1 MHEIDPFYLRKGA
14 TMPAYVTLF
23 NWTEQG
29 IRSGKDT
36 TNRYKAVKQMWES
49 AGGRVI
55 GIWWTQGQ
63 YDGVLIHETPDV
75 ETATR
80 LLMSVG
86 MQGNVRTTTLT
97 AFGEDEMELII
108 QGLP

>member
-1 MHEIDPFYLRKGA
+1 LFNAKEI

-29 IRSGKDT
+29 IKNVKDT
-36 TNRYKAVKQMWES
+36 TKRSKAVREMWEA
-49 AGGRVI
+49 AGGQVI

-86 MQGNVRTTTLT
+86 MQGNVRTTTLS
-97 AFGEDEMELII
+97 AFSEEETERML
-108 QGLP
+108 QGLS